1 MIRMI
6 NNKSFALPIVLAV
19 LVFAASAVTAVS
31 EYRSSGSISMSSVA
45 LIFAAIAI
53 GVLIQWLY
61 EFEKELEELK
71 KAMADKSAVGEDK
84 EHDAENYK

>member
-61 EFEKELEELK
+61 EFEKDIEELK
-71 KAMADKSAVGEDK
+71 KAVEDK
-84 EHDAENYK
+84 TEADVNGTQDGEN